1 MKFEKANRLERTEGQ
16 GSQAHAPTC
25 ASRRPSPAARHSAY
39 TLIEVLAALLLLA
52 IVIPVA
58 LEALDTASLAGNV
71 AALKGQAAC
80 VADDVLNQCIITTNW
95 NFGTLTGTMNN
106 GGRAF
111 NWTLNSQSWPVD
123 SAMRLLTAQV
133 QFSVQGRDY
142 SVQLSTLANAPA
154 QNTPAGLQL

>member
-1 MKFEKANRLERTEGQ
+1 MTSIGSRRSRTD
-16 GSQAHAPTC
+16 APTRASC
-25 ASRRPSPAARHSAY
+25 HPSPSSRRSAY

-71 AALKGQAAC
+71 AAIKGEAAR
-80 VADDVLNQCIITTNW
+80 VADNVLNQSIIATNW
-95 NFGTLTGTMNN
+95 SFGTQTGTMNN

-111 NWTLNSQSWPVD
+111 NWMVSSQTWQVD
-123 SAMRLLTAQV
+123 SAMELLTAQV

-142 SVQLSTLANAPA
+142 SVRLSTLANAPA
-154 QNTPAGLQL
+154 HNIPTASPL